1 MQHMPHIPKQ
11 NQMEIENIIAAVF
24 LEWSV
29 QEADF
34 LLKIITSDLLSWV
47 LVYDPEMKCQSS
59 EWHTNALSWK

>member
-1 MQHMPHIPKQ
+1 MPHILKE
-11 NQMEIENIIAAVF
+11 NQMEIKNIIAAVF

-34 LLKIITSDLLSWV
+34 LLKIITGALSWV

-59 EWHTNALSWK
+59 EWHTIALPWK